1 MNETYVMLPAAGSLT
16 DFFAAISKLASE
28 YQTQG
33 NFVLI
38 GIALLILGSKF
49 LIGDDETKARGRK
62 QVPYIIIGAAIIM
75 AVSIGFALG
84 IAAGANVIT
93 RITFSK
99 QTEQKVLYIFGVIGM
114 VIGTLCSL
122 WFVVKLF
129 WK

>member
-1 MNETYVMLPAAGSLT
+1 M
-16 DFFAAISKLASE
+16 DFIKIIFAIMVS
-28 YQTQG
+28 G
-33 NFVLI
+33 
-38 GIALLILGSKF
+38 
-49 LIGDDETKARGRK
+49 
-62 QVPYIIIGAAIIM
+62 M

-84 IAAGANVIT
+84 KAAGANVIT